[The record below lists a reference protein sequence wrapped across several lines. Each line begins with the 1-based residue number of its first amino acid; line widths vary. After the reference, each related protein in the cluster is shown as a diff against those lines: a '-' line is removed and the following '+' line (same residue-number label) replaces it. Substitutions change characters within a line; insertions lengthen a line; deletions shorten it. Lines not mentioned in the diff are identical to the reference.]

1 MKVNSIA
8 FRCMD
13 CGNINVFALNRQDGN
28 SCLGCRSSKLKPMGH
43 SMVDSRVKTM
53 GDSKVNSRVK
63 HMKENEITIKVVVD
77 TTDIDR
83 AKKELETLE
92 RMTKAAMTNRK
103 ISPL

>member
-13 CGNINVFALNRQDGN
+13 CRDINIFALNRQDGN
-28 SCLGCRSSKLKPMGH
+28 SCLGCGSSRLKPLGH
-43 SMVDSRVKTM
+43 SIVDSRVKTM
-53 GDSKVNSRVK
+53 GDSKVNSSVK
-63 HMKENEITIKVVVD
+63 HRKENEITIKVIVD
-77 TTDIDR
+77 TTDIGR

>member
-28 SCLGCRSSKLKPMGH
+28 SCLGCRSSKLKPIGH

-53 GDSKVNSRVK
+53 GDSKVK

-92 RMTKAAMTNRK
+92 KMTKAAMTNRK